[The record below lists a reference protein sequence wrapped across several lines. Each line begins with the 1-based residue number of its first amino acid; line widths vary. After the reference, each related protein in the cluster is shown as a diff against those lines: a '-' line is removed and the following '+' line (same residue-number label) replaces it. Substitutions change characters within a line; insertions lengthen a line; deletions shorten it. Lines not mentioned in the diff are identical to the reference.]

1 MGKNRVIAAHCQT
14 HRDNDPPSFL
24 RSVLTADC
32 GQTIRRAEADTSITL
47 RAVVRGPP
55 RAVLHINSSETPGND
70 GKEENLALG
79 SAGKTAD
86 DSREEFLRKP
96 FLYRRHQV
104 LHRP

>member
-1 MGKNRVIAAHCQT
+1 MGRLVLLRHIARLTVPTTQ
-14 HRDNDPPSFL
+14 RPSFL

-86 DSREEFLRKP
+86 D
-96 FLYRRHQV
+96 
-104 LHRP
+104 